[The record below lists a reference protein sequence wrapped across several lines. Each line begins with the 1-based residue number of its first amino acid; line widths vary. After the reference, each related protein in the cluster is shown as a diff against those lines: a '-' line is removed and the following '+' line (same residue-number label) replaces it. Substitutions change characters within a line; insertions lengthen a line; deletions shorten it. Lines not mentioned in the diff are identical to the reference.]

1 MTPEEKTN
9 LETVTRFIKLVEKQD
24 TKGFLSLYHPEGT
37 CWTSGNTMISGT
49 FTLEQITPLADG
61 LFELF
66 PEGLKMTIHATTVQ
80 GNRVAMEAESNGRH
94 KNGKYYNQH
103 YHFLFVLKDGK
114 ILRYKE
120 YFDTERVTDV
130 MCDGQRPPHKDKIER
145 SPE

>member
-1 MTPEEKTN
+1 MSPQEQAN
-9 LETVTRFIKLVEKQD
+9 LDTVLKFIEAVGNED
-24 TKGFLSLYHPEGT
+24 TAGFLSMYHKDGT

-49 FTLEQITPLADG
+49 FTLAQITPLADG
-61 LFELF
+61 LFDLF
-66 PEGLKMTIHATTVQ
+66 PDGLKYTIHGSTVQ
-80 GNRVAMEAESNGRH
+80 GDRVAMEVESNGRH
-94 KNGKYYNQH
+94 KNGKWYNQH

-130 MCDGQRPPHKDKIER
+130 MCDGNRPPHKDKVER